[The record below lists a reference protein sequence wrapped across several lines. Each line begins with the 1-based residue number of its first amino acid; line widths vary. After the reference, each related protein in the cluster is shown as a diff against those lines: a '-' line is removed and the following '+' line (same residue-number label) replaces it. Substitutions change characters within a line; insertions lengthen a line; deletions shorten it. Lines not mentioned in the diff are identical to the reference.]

1 MSTAAVL
8 GSRNV
13 INLLLRGGGGK
24 FFLPA
29 EFEFGLR
36 GGGGKFFLPA
46 EFEFGLRG
54 GGAVIH
60 VKKQS

>member
-1 MSTAAVL
+1 MKSQYVSIAAVL

-29 EFEFGLR
+29 AGFR
-36 GGGGKFFLPA
+36 GAIEKYNKNKRA
-46 EFEFGLRG
+46 IKEE
-54 GGAVIH
+54 
-60 VKKQS
+60 